1 MIHKKGAKLPRQR
14 VAHKLDLCRMHSFL
28 FLACLATTAL
38 ADVAVLEFRFP
49 GEKALQTVHIDLRE
63 TDAPRTVA
71 NFKKLADDGFYKGC
85 AIHRAIPSTL
95 VQVGDPLSKKTDRSK
110 VGTGGPGYTLPA
122 EIRAKHI
129 KGAVAAARLPDK
141 VNPQRQSNGSQF
153 YICLTPQP
161 ALDGKHTVF
170 GNVIKGLEVL
180 QRISELPAD
189 PNDYPT
195 DRVELRRVKI
205 IAQ

>member
-1 MIHKKGAKLPRQR
+1 MIHKKGVKLPRQR
-14 VAHKLDLCRMHSFL
+14 VAHKLDLFLMHSFL

-38 ADVAVLEFRFP
+38 ADVAVLEFRFR
-49 GEKALQTVHIDLRE
+49 GEKAMQTVHIELRE

-95 VQVGDPLSKKTDRSK
+95 VQVGDPLSKKADRSK

-122 EIRAKHI
+122 EIRAKHV